1 MGGRNT
7 YAAGRNVP
15 FAFKTVGLF
24 QDVKVLQ
31 GVGGRHNLP
40 EEAHSSGAYAK
51 LFKDG
56 NPQMLRF
63 YGKDRHLRL
72 EIGFHAEPGLTGH
85 RGFVYHVHEYGS
97 DFSRSKPRFL
107 TQEEIRKYG
116 KYLTR
121 KGSFR

>member
-7 YAAGRNVP
+7 YAAGRNSP
-15 FAFKTVGLF
+15 FAFKTVGVF
-24 QDVKVLQ
+24 HDVKVLQ

-40 EEAHSSGAYAK
+40 EESHSSAAYAK

-56 NPQMLRF
+56 NLQMLRF
-63 YGKDRHLRL
+63 YGEDRRLKL
-72 EIGFHAEPGLTGH
+72 EIGFHAEPDLTGH

-121 KGSFR
+121 KGCFR